1 LSITRSTRGHGP
13 PQTVPQEGAEILARL
28 AEQSH
33 LQEGAEG
40 VRTVLRAIQAIT
52 PATTQSIA
60 RACRLPVPVVAALR
74 REMEHAGLLRRGH
87 GMELTE
93 AGRALAEALGLGAP
107 WEATCAT
114 CEGRRVVLSRERRAL
129 AVQLQR
135 EQRRMPPANLALD
148 QAHSLPESSLRRALY
163 MAETGALDGRAIL
176 CLGDDD
182 CVSLALALLLRSH
195 KSARDIHRRGAESA
209 ECQSTEG
216 PAARLVVVDCD
227 TRLLEWLA
235 ETAAQHGLPLECVA
249 HDLRE
254 PLPER
259 LRGAFDVFETD
270 PPYTMAGL
278 RLFLSRAV
286 EALRPSPG
294 TVGFLSFAH
303 RPPEEQREI
312 ARTLLAM
319 GFAIDEIIPN
329 FNQYVGAGILGNR
342 GQIVRV
348 TGAGDLTPPIR
359 GRYDGPL
366 YTAQSR
372 PATEPERR
380 SPRRRG
386 SRALAAERTASGAGD
401 DRRPGPRGGHGDTE
415 TRRRVGVGAPLVGAL
430 RQGPPGSGHPHGV
443 PLQGRSPCLR
453 GEKTVRQKHNQGTD
467 GGAA

>member
-1 LSITRSTRGHGP
+1 LPITISTRGEHP
-13 PQTVPQEGAEILARL
+13 PQTAPVEGAEILARL

-40 VRTVLRAIQAIT
+40 VRTVLRAIVAIGSGPSAT
-52 PATTQSIA
+52 PATTQAVA

-93 AGRALAEALGLGAP
+93 AGRALTDALGLGAA

-114 CEGRRVVLSRERRAL
+114 CEGRRVVVSRERRAL

-135 EQRRMPPANLALD
+135 EQRRMPPADLALD

-182 CVSLALALLLRSH
+182 CVSLALALLLGSRQAVPRS
-195 KSARDIHRRGAESA
+195 SGSSSPTGLAAQARHSPGSSGGAA
-209 ECQSTEG
+209 M
-216 PAARLVVVDCD
+216 RLVVLDCD
-227 TRLLEWLA
+227 TRLLEWLS

-270 PPYTMAGL
+270 PPYTLAGL

-303 RPPEEQREI
+303 RPPEEQREV

-359 GRYDGPL
+359 GRYNGPL
-366 YTAQSR
+366 YTSQSR
-372 PATEPERR
+372 ASGGPRGAS
-380 SPRRRG
+380 SPRRHG
-386 SRALAAERTASGAGD
+386 GYGEVRAS
-401 DRRPGPRGGHGDTE
+401 
-415 TRRRVGVGAPLVGAL
+415 
-430 RQGPPGSGHPHGV
+430 
-443 PLQGRSPCLR
+443 SPCLR
-453 GEKTVRQKHNQGTD
+453 GENRSRPYPNMRSD